1 MAVKLL
7 LTAAATA
14 MIVSAQA
21 LTTTAEGAAAHYTFS
36 YGNAGF
42 HAILADTSSDTIT
55 ATAQFHPRLTN
66 VWNMIAKTQPV
77 AAITGTFFAYESQQ
91 PVADIVINGEQK
103 ATGYRGSILAIDWYG
118 KVSIQNAVTRKPF
131 DYLAYRYAM
140 RGGVRIVDKG
150 EVNPNPRAQGFT
162 DPAIWGSAARTGVG
176 ITKAGKIILI
186 ATKNSVS
193 LSTFGKAFKSQGAI
207 DAVSLDGGGSTMLYF
222 NGDLK
227 ISTSRGL
234 CNLFLIE
241 KKSAFD
247 SEFRSYLSRISETQ
261 TKGALQNVLSTYNTP
276 R

>member
-1 MAVKLL
+1 MVVRLL
-7 LTAAATA
+7 LTTAAMAL
-14 MIVSAQA
+14 IVGAQA
-21 LTTTAEGAAAHYTFS
+21 QTTTADGAAAHYTFS
-36 YGNAGF
+36 YNKAGF
-42 HAILADTSSDTIT
+42 HAIVADTSSDNLT

-66 VWNMIAKTQPV
+66 VWNMISKTQPV

-103 ATGYRGSILAIDWYG
+103 ATGYRGSILAVDWYG
-118 KVSIQNAVTRKPF
+118 KVSIQNAETRKPF

-140 RGGVRIVDKG
+140 RGGVRIVDNGAVK
-150 EVNPNPRAQGFT
+150 PNPRAQGFT

-176 ITKAGKIILI
+176 ITKSGKIILI

-193 LSTFGKAFKSQGAI
+193 LSTFGKAFKSQGAVN
-207 DAVSLDGGGSTMLYF
+207 AVSLDGGGSTMLYF
-222 NGDLK
+222 DGDLK
-227 ISTSRGL
+227 IGTSRGL

-247 SEFRSYLSRISETQ
+247 GEFKSYLSRISESQ
-261 TKGALQNVLSTYNTP
+261 TRGALQNVLSSYNTP

>member
-1 MAVKLL
+1 MVVKFFLT
-7 LTAAATA
+7 TAAMA
-14 MIVSAQA
+14 MIGAAQA
-21 LTTTAEGAAAHYTFS
+21 FSTTADGATAHYTFS
-36 YGNAGF
+36 YGKAGF
-42 HAILADTSSDTIT
+42 HAILADTSSDSIT

-66 VWNMIAKTQPV
+66 VWNMISKTQPV

-118 KVSIQNAVTRKPF
+118 KVSIQDAITRKPF
-131 DYLAYRYAM
+131 DYISYRYAM
-140 RGGVRIVDKG
+140 RGGVRVVDKG
-150 EVNPNPRAQGFT
+150 VVNPNPRAQGFT

-176 ITKAGKIILI
+176 ITKSGKIILV
-186 ATKNSVS
+186 ATTNKVT
-193 LSTFGKAFKSQGAI
+193 LSTLGKAFKSQGAV

-247 SEFRSYLSRISETQ
+247 SEFKSYLSRISENQ
-261 TKGALQNVLSTYNTP
+261 TRGALQSVLSSYTTP

>member
-1 MAVKLL
+1 MKIL
-7 LTAAATA
+7 LTAAA
-14 MIVSAQA
+14 MA
-21 LTTTAEGAAAHYTFS
+21 LVVAANALSTVADGAAAHYTFQ
-36 YGNAGF
+36 YGSAGF
-42 HAILADTSSDTIT
+42 HAILADTSSPSIT

-66 VWNMIAKTQPV
+66 VWNMIAETQPI
-77 AAITGTFFAYESQQ
+77 AAITGTFFAYENQH

-118 KVSIQNAVTRKPF
+118 KVSIQNAITRKPF
-131 DYLAYRYAM
+131 DYLGYRYAM
-140 RGGVRIVDKG
+140 RGGVRVVDKG
-150 EVNPNPRAQGFT
+150 EVKPNPRSQGFT

-176 ITKAGKIILI
+176 ITKSGKIILV
-186 ATKNSVS
+186 ATTNRVS
-193 LSTFGKAFKSQGAI
+193 LSTFGKALKSQGAV

-247 SEFRSYLSRISETQ
+247 DEFRSYLNRISESQ
-261 TKGALQNVLSTYNTP
+261 TKGALQNVLSTANSS

>member
-1 MAVKLL
+1 MAIVAGANAFSS
-7 LTAAATA
+7 TAD
-14 MIVSAQA
+14 
-21 LTTTAEGAAAHYTFS
+21 GAAAHYKFK

-42 HAILADTSSDTIT
+42 QAVLADTSSPTIT
-55 ATAQFHPRLTN
+55 ATAQFHPKLTN
-66 VWNMIAKTQPV
+66 VWNMIEKTQPI
-77 AAITGTFFAYESQQ
+77 AAITGTFFAFENQK
-91 PVADIVINGEQK
+91 PVADVVINGEQK

-118 KVSIQNAVTRKPF
+118 KVSIQNGITRKPF

-140 RGGVRIVDKG
+140 RGGVRVVDKG
-150 EVNPNPRAQGFT
+150 VIKPNPRAQGFT

-176 ITKAGKIILI
+176 ITKTGKIILA
-186 ATKNSVS
+186 ATTNRVT
-193 LSTFGKAFKSQGAI
+193 LSTLGKALKSQGAV

-241 KKSAFD
+241 KKSPFD
-247 SEFRSYLSRISETQ
+247 EEFRSYLKRISESQ
-261 TKGALQNVLSTYNTP
+261 TKGSLQNVLQSSNTP